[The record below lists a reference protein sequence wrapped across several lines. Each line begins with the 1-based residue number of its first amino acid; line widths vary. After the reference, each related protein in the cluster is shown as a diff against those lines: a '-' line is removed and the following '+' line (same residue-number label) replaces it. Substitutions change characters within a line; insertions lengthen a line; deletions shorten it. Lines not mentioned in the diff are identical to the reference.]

1 MAGEGGELLLAFV
14 LVLAGAKLG
23 GEVFRRIGQPAL
35 IGEILV
41 GLTLGPSLLDILPD
55 FSIGVDHTPTA
66 EVLLALAQIGV
77 LLLLFEVGLETD
89 IKAFQRVGV
98 SAGLVGFLGVAF
110 SLVLGI
116 LVSYALTPYMPWVIS
131 DEAVQSPILLHVFIG
146 AALTATSVGITAQVL
161 RELGRLR
168 SPESQII
175 LGAAVFDDVL
185 GLIVL
190 AIVSGLVGG
199 AALSP
204 LGIAWVFVASLG
216 FFIVAIVAGAWFAP
230 RMMRLVH
237 RFFKADYAHL
247 GFAVLFMFVV
257 SYLATLSGLAAIVG
271 AFAAGLA
278 LSRSEHHQLIF
289 EQVRPVGSLFVGFFF
304 VVLGARIDL
313 REAAG
318 DTGMYVVAAGLL
330 LTVVG
335 ILAKLAAGLGVVGIK
350 ASRYVVGVGMVP
362 RGEVGLI
369 FAVFGLEHGLV
380 TNWQYTSI
388 VLVVLLT
395 TLVTPIW
402 LKSAGRRFTEPT
414 ESAAPRQASLA
425 GATEP

>member
-1 MAGEGGELLLAFV
+1 MAAEGGELLLAMV

-23 GEVFRRIGQPAL
+23 GEVFRRIGQPPL

-41 GLTLGPSLLDILPD
+41 GVLLGPSLLHILPD
-55 FSIGVDHTPTA
+55 FSIDAEHTPTA
-66 EVLLALAQIGV
+66 EVLLALSQIGV

-98 SAGLVGFLGVAF
+98 SAGFVGFLGVAV
-110 SLVLGI
+110 SLAVGAAI
-116 LVSYALTPYMPWVIS
+116 SYALVPYIPWVLTP
-131 DEAVQSPILLHVFIG
+131 EAQSKPILLHVFVG

-161 RELGRLR
+161 RQLGKLR
-168 SPESQII
+168 SPETQVI

-216 FFIVAIVAGAWFAP
+216 FFVAAIIVGAWFAP
-230 RMMRLVH
+230 RMMAFVH
-237 RFFKADYAHL
+237 RFFKAEYVHL
-247 GFAVLFMFVV
+247 GFAVLFMFFV

-278 LSRSEHHQLIF
+278 LSRSEHQHIIF
-289 EQVRPVGSLFVGFFF
+289 EHVRPVGSLFISFFF
-304 VVLGARIDL
+304 IVLGARIDL

-318 DTGMYVVAAGLL
+318 DTGLYVVLAGLL
-330 LTVVG
+330 LTVGGV
-335 ILAKLAAGLGVVGIK
+335 LAKLAAGLGVVRMK
-350 ASRYVVGVGMVP
+350 ASRYLVGIGMVP

-380 TNWQYTSI
+380 ENWQYTSI
-388 VLVVLLT
+388 IIVVLLT
-395 TLVTPIW
+395 TLITPMW
-402 LKSAGRRFTEPT
+402 LKREARRFSPTTEAAEP
-414 ESAAPRQASLA
+414 SAARLV